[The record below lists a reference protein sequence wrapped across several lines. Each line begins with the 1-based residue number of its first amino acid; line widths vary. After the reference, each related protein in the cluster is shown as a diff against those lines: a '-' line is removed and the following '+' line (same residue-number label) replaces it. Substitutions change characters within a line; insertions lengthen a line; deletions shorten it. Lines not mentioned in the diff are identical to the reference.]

1 MSLRILFVSTG
12 LGIGGAERTLQRLV
26 IELARRG
33 HQLCVCSL
41 EGDGVI
47 GEELAQQSVEVQTV
61 RFQKRPSDLLKLGDL
76 RRIIKSRPGCIT
88 PILREA

>member
-1 MSLRILFVSTG
+1 MNLRILFVSTG

-41 EGDGVI
+41 GEGGVI
-47 GEELAQQSVEVQTV
+47 AQELAQQSVEVRTIG
-61 RFQKRPSDLLKLGDL
+61 FQKRPSDLLKPVSYTHL
-76 RRIIKSRPGCIT
+76 RAHET
-88 PILREA
+88 